1 MAHVIVEVNGRPY
14 TMQCP
19 DGEED
24 HLRELARLID
34 TEVGRIKSSVGSVG
48 DIRLLVMAG
57 LMVADRLSESIR
69 KIEDLEDQVRGLKE
83 DRAVGV
89 EDMRT
94 LEEKVAGKLDVASK
108 QLERLAKAL
117 DGG

>member
-1 MAHVIVEVNGRPY
+1 
-14 TMQCP
+14 MQCP

-34 TEVGRIKSSVGSVG
+34 TEVSRIKQSVGSVG

-69 KIEDLEDQVRGLKE
+69 KIDDLEDQVRGLKE
-83 DRAVGV
+83 DRATGI
-89 EDMRT
+89 EDMRA
-94 LEEKVAGKLDVASK
+94 LEQKVASKLDLASK
-108 QLERLAKAL
+108 QLERLAKAI